1 MRIRNKLTFLLYFT
15 IFALLFLFFSCSTVD
30 KVIPGKDEAVDKSV
44 TAEYLKIAEAYEKLK
59 DYPKA
64 IYYYEEA
71 MNSKAGS
78 ELGDSVYYN
87 IGRCYALAKDWNH
100 AAEIYKNLLAKD
112 PDNTNLKSSLA
123 YISAMKGDLKA
134 AEEQYSSLI
143 EENPTDSSLQ
153 KNYISVLL
161 ADGKK
166 ELAIKQ
172 FAVYKERFPDDKA
185 ILEIEKL
192 FEPSVTE

>member
-30 KVIPGKDEAVDKSV
+30 KIIPGKDEAVDKSV

-71 MNSKAGS
+71 MNSKAGT

-100 AAEIYKNLLAKD
+100 AAEIYKKLLAKD

-123 YISAMKGDLKA
+123 YISAMKGDSKA

-161 ADGKK
+161 ADGKN
-166 ELAIKQ
+166 ELAVKQ

>member
-15 IFALLFLFFSCSTVD
+15 IFALLFLFFSCSTID
-30 KVIPGKDEAVDKSV
+30 KIIPGKDEAVDKSV

-100 AAEIYKNLLAKD
+100 AAEIYKNLLEKD

-166 ELAIKQ
+166 ELAVKQ

-192 FEPSVTE
+192 FEPPVTE

>member
-1 MRIRNKLTFLLYFT
+1 M
-15 IFALLFLFFSCSTVD
+15 FFSCSTVD
-30 KVIPGKDEAVDKSV
+30 KIIPGKDEAVDKSV

-112 PDNTNLKSSLA
+112 PENTNLKSSLA

-161 ADGKK
+161 ADGKN
-166 ELAIKQ
+166 ELAVKQ

>member
-30 KVIPGKDEAVDKSV
+30 KIIPGKDEAVDKSV

-71 MNSKAGS
+71 MNSKAGC

-112 PDNTNLKSSLA
+112 PENTNLKSSLA

-166 ELAIKQ
+166 ELAVKQ

>member
-30 KVIPGKDEAVDKSV
+30 KIIPGKDEAVDKSV

-166 ELAIKQ
+166 ELAVKQ

-192 FEPSVTE
+192 FEPPVTE

>member
-134 AEEQYSSLI
+134 AKEQYSSLI

-166 ELAIKQ
+166 ELAVKQ

>member
-1 MRIRNKLTFLLYFT
+1 
-15 IFALLFLFFSCSTVD
+15 
-30 KVIPGKDEAVDKSV
+30 
-44 TAEYLKIAEAYEKLK
+44 
-59 DYPKA
+59 
-64 IYYYEEA
+64 
-71 MNSKAGS
+71 
-78 ELGDSVYYN
+78 
-87 IGRCYALAKDWNH
+87 
-100 AAEIYKNLLAKD
+100 
-112 PDNTNLKSSLA
+112 
-123 YISAMKGDLKA
+123 MKGDLKA

-166 ELAIKQ
+166 ELAVKQ

>member
-30 KVIPGKDEAVDKSV
+30 KIIPGKDEAVDKSV

-71 MNSKAGS
+71 MNSKAGT

-100 AAEIYKNLLAKD
+100 AAEIYKNLLEKD

-161 ADGKK
+161 ADEKK
-166 ELAIKQ
+166 ELAVKQ

-192 FEPSVTE
+192 FEPPVTE

>member
-30 KVIPGKDEAVDKSV
+30 KIIPGKDEAVDKSV

-166 ELAIKQ
+166 ELAVKQ

>member
-100 AAEIYKNLLAKD
+100 AAEIYKNLLEKD

-166 ELAIKQ
+166 ELAVKQ

-192 FEPSVTE
+192 FEPPVTE